1 MTEDKARKR
10 SIRTRMAKTGESYTA
25 ARRHIVKSKE
35 EASPSP
41 AVDLGTSDDTI
52 KRGSGKSWDE
62 WFAILD
68 PWGAKDRTHG
78 EIARYLVEE
87 HDVPGWYAQAVTV
100 GYERGRGLRRV
111 HERSTGFYVTVSKTL
126 PAGVT
131 RVFEEFTDTR
141 KRNRWLE
148 PGTLRTRTSRK
159 GKSARFDFRDGES
172 RVYVTFDSKGR
183 SKATV
188 YIEHERLSDEK
199 AVEEMRA
206 FWKER
211 LGALARRTTR

>member
-25 ARRHIVKSKE
+25 ARRHVVKSKE
-35 EASPSP
+35 ESSRRPS
-41 AVDLGTSDDTI
+41 VDLGQSDETL

-68 PWGAKDRTHG
+68 SWGATARTHT
-78 EIARYLVEE
+78 EIARFVREE
-87 HDVPGWYAQAVTV
+87 HDVSGWWAQSVTV
-100 GYERGRGLRRV
+100 GYERGRGMRRA
-111 HERSTGFYVTVSKTL
+111 HERPSGFYVGVSKTV
-126 PAGVT
+126 PIGVKQL
-131 RVFEEFTDTR
+131 FEEFTDTR

-148 PGTLRTRTSRK
+148 PRTLRTRTSQP

-172 RVYVTFDSKGR
+172 RVHAYFVSKGR
-183 SKATV
+183 SKASV
-188 YIEHERLSDEK
+188 HVQHERLSDEG

-206 FWKER
+206 FWKEH
-211 LGALARRTTR
+211 LAELAKRAAQ